1 MNRTAFI
8 VIGILGVAFTCALG
22 AMASPAWLQPGSGA
36 EPAAGARP
44 GAWYN
49 VNGMAWQLRPN
60 GELIITQCRGQVQVA
75 RFRVSVERIVL
86 RLDMRAS
93 ASCCGWTR
101 LR

>member
-1 MNRTAFI
+1 MLRCVSPHVAPADLLRGTA
-8 VIGILGVAFTCALG
+8 VG
-22 AMASPAWLQPGSGA
+22 PPDD
-36 EPAAGARP
+36 EPAASARL

-75 RFRVSVERIVL
+75 RVSVSAERIVL
-86 RLDMRAS
+86 RLDMSAS

-101 LR
+101 MRSRSC